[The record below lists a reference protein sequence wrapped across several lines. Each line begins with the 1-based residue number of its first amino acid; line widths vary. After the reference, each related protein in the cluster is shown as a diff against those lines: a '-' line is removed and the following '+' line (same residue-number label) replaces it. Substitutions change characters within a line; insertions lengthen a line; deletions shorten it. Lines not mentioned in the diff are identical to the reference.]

1 MMIFAVMMLM
11 STAAF
16 AGVNFSFAKISEVK
30 QVGNGFFAYT
40 AEGEAVA
47 ISAYQYTQMKDA
59 DGYFILS
66 VDGKKVIAAGDEFAV
81 EKLTVDSVG
90 LEEGKPKVFF
100 TNGTAKVFQNDI
112 WLKLLKGQTLRH
124 AWLNTPTWE
133 WSNYATVD
141 KGMSVAYHTP
151 LAPAKK
157 AVAGAKAPVKVDSL
171 PEVKAPVP
179 GKKSEAKA
187 FAQKSTLGNGG
198 ISFRITH

>member
-1 MMIFAVMMLM
+1 MKKFFVFAVSVLM
-11 STAAF
+11 SLTAF
-16 AGVNFSFAKISEVK
+16 GIEFSFAPVAKVAEA
-30 QVGNGFFAYT
+30 GNGFFAYT
-40 AEGEAVA
+40 ESGEAVA

-59 DGYFILS
+59 DGYYILN
-66 VDGKKVIAAGDEFAV
+66 VDGKKVVAAGDQFAV

-90 LEEGKPKVFF
+90 LEGNLPKVFF

-157 AVAGAKAPVKVDSL
+157 AVAGAKAPVA
-171 PEVKAPVP
+171 EAKAPVA
-179 GKKSEAKA
+179 EAEA
-187 FAQKSTLGNGG
+187 PAPKSTLGNGG